1 MTPPPSPPRTAEQ
14 RKQDTLDRLEHDVDA
29 WVATADAKTGTP
41 YLVPLSFLWDG
52 STLLIA
58 TASAS
63 PTARNL
69 LAGGTLR
76 LGIGPTRDVVMIE
89 ATAEPLTTTEIPGDA
104 ADDFAATT
112 GFDPRTLTTSYHYFR
127 IRPNLVQAWREA
139 NEIEGREVLR
149 DGTWLVP

>member
-1 MTPPPSPPRTAEQ
+1 MTPPPSHPRTAEQ

-69 LAGGTLR
+69 LAGGALR

-89 ATAEPLTTTEIPGDA
+89 ATAEPVTTSEIPGDV
-104 ADDFAATT
+104 ADGFAEKS
-112 GFDPRTLTTSYHYFR
+112 GFDPRVLTTSYHYFR

-139 NEIEGREVLR
+139 NEIKGRDVLR
-149 DGTWLVP
+149 DGTWLIP

>member
-1 MTPPPSPPRTAEQ
+1 MTSPPSPPRTAEQ

-29 WVATADAKTGTP
+29 WVATADARTGTP

-52 STLLIA
+52 DTLLIA

-89 ATAEPLTTTEIPGDA
+89 ATAEPLTPAEIPGDT
-104 ADDFAATT
+104 ADGFAAKT
-112 GFDPRTLTTSYHYFR
+112 GFDPRKLTTSYHYFR
-127 IRPNLVQAWREA
+127 IRPNLVQSWREA
-139 NEIEGREVLR
+139 NELAGREVFR